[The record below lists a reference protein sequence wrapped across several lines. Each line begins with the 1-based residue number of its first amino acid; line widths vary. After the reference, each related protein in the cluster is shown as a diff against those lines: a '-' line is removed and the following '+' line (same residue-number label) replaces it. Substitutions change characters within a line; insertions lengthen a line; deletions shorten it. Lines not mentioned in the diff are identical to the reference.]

1 MQNEGGF
8 AGHPKKR
15 IRVFWGPR
23 SRPYKNNQRSLAS
36 RPRFGVRLVH
46 IRSPCPRNP
55 GLAGVRR
62 IMCKSGKPDLRWG
75 EIRVLHQRAI
85 IKLSSKADRVVL
97 DPLYRALSTKPFVY
111 VVATSMFAAGTA
123 GMKAFRTA

>member
-1 MQNEGGF
+1 MPNEGGF

-23 SRPYKNNQRSLAS
+23 SRPYKNNQRSPAS

-46 IRSPCPRNP
+46 IRSPCPGNP
-55 GLAGVRR
+55 GLPGLRS
-62 IMCKSGKPDLRWG
+62 IMWKSGNAHLRWG

-111 VVATSMFAAGTA
+111 VFARSMFAAGSW
-123 GMKAFRTA
+123 GSR